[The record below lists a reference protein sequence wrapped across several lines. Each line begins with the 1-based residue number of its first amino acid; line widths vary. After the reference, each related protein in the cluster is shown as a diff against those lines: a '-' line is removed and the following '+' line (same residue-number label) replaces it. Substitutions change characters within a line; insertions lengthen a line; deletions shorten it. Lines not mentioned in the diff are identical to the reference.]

1 MGEHDGY
8 FPRGESVLRQVHEPC
23 IVGLL
28 YGQRALMIGATDPV
42 VSSGTYES
50 SAGTSSP
57 FDRLVRTAKTFE
69 ITFLGSKAEADRELE
84 RVYRLHQRVKGGLTR
99 DAGPYPAGTRY
110 DALDPKQMLW
120 TLAVIADSAQV
131 VYERLVQRLS
141 DPEREAFWRDYLRW
155 GELFHLPRSEMP
167 ATYREFRAWYD
178 ARLESDELFLTEESR
193 EMGHIVALEIP
204 GAPQD
209 RPALAVHNLLVAGL
223 LPRRVR
229 EMYGLRWTPAHA
241 AAFRA
246 LVTAHRAAHRVTPDR
261 VRRGPVTRF
270 YDRVARSERR
280 GLASGQQARG
290 AAAADARRASA
301 EA

>member
-8 FPRGESVLRQVHEPC
+8 FPRGESVLRQVHEQR

-50 SAGTSSP
+50 SAGTGSP

-120 TLAVIADSAQV
+120 TLAVIADSALV
-131 VYERLVQRLS
+131 VYERLVRPLS
-141 DPEREAFWRDYLRW
+141 EAEREAFWRDYVRW
-155 GELFHLPRSEMP
+155 GELFRLPSAAMP
-167 ATYREFRAWYD
+167 PTYGEFRAWYD
-178 ARLESDELFLTEESR
+178 VRLESDELFLTDESR

-204 GAPQD
+204 GPRQD
-209 RPALAVHNLLVAGL
+209 RPALVVHNLLVAGL
-223 LPRRVR
+223 LPKRVR
-229 EMYGLRWTPAHA
+229 ELYGLRWTPAHA

-246 LVTAHRAAHRVTPDR
+246 AVAAHRATHRVAPDR
-261 VRRGPVTRF
+261 VRRGRVTRF
-270 YDRVARSERR
+270 YDRVAHSERH

-301 EA
+301 EV